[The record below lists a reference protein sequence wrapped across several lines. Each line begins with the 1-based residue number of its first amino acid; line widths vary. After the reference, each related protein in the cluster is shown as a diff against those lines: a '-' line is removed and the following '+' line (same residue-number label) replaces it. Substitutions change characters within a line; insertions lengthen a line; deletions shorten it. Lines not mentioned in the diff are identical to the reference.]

1 MMGSRDNMVG
11 FLSVSRMLTLIYCMM
26 LSSVLTGIP
35 VLGGSL
41 ITLGTVAQ
49 VAQRL
54 FSDKEIRQTVKTGG
68 LIAYFVLIIINV
80 FLVVLNPVSSG
91 MSSVW
96 ALVAIT
102 ATILIRDA
110 LCERF
115 IKMKYENRA
124 GEKKTFVYTIIT
136 QVVCIGLALLAMLLV
151 PETSVY
157 IRLLMVIGY
166 GVTGI
171 IEYYSY
177 IRWGGRTEDY
187 TPQDMDAQK
196 TLSGMYAYRAYS
208 IMSFIVLMALQFAI
222 LLMCTFMG
230 FAGDESIVYLLLASI
245 CILAGRET
253 ANFALD
259 KAIRR
264 EPDAVSVLL
273 VGLLLWLGS
282 MAVFAMHMQKGH
294 TGSPWIL
301 FSFAL
306 CVCSATVCV
315 TALSQIRD
323 NVYYATIFAGRKT
336 SRAQF
341 NRVRSLFDTFAILLG
356 QSLAMVAMNAM
367 MIFSAKALEN
377 ATLQEFI
384 ASSIN
389 PVLTIPAGVLIVF
402 SMLTALRF
410 PLYNRYIAKLRIW
423 LRLNEQGEND
433 PLLDAQL
440 ESAVVNKN
448 KRHWGIQLIIWL
460 LRPFYRHKLIGAEN
474 LKAAKEEGGAIL
486 VCNHGELYGPV
497 TTCLNLPIQFR
508 FWSIASLMD
517 DLSGVTEYIYA
528 NDSDKWWYFPKF
540 LRKPFAKLLAHLSI
554 WAFSSLENIP
564 VYRANP
570 RELMKTFR
578 MTIQAM
584 QARDNILIFPENAPV
599 EEGGYLREGIGNFY
613 TGFVQL
619 AQSYYSKTG
628 KRSLF
633 IPIYASKKERE
644 IAIGTPIRFNADR
657 PINEEKDRV
666 IAYLQGAIRQMQS
679 EVEKPKASAPKES

>member
-1 MMGSRDNMVG
+1 MTGDRDRMVG

-35 VLGGSL
+35 VLGGTL

-49 VAQRL
+49 VTQRL
-54 FSDKEIRQTVKTGG
+54 FSDKEIRQTVRTSG
-68 LIAYFVLIIINV
+68 LIAYLILLFLNA
-80 FLVVLNPVSSG
+80 FLVIINPVSSG
-91 MSSVW
+91 MPSVW
-96 ALVAIT
+96 ALVAVT
-102 ATILIRDA
+102 ATILIRDI
-110 LCERF
+110 LYEKYVT
-115 IKMKYENRA
+115 IKFEHPEK
-124 GEKKTFVYTIIT
+124 EKKIIIYNGIT

-151 PETSVY
+151 PNTPIY
-157 IRLLMVIGY
+157 MRLLMIIGY
-166 GVTGI
+166 GVTGVV
-171 IEYYSY
+171 EYYSY
-177 IRWGGRTEDY
+177 TRWGGRSEDY

-196 TLSGMYAYRAYS
+196 NLSGMYAYRAYS
-208 IMSFIVLMALQFAI
+208 VLSFIVLMALQFAI

-230 FAGDESIVYLLLASI
+230 FAGEESIIYLLLAAI
-245 CILAGRET
+245 CILLGKET
-253 ANFALD
+253 AQFILG

-282 MAVFAMHMQKGH
+282 MVLFAFQMRRGNSA
-294 TGSPWIL
+294 SPWIL

-315 TALSQIRD
+315 TALYQMRD
-323 NVYYATIFAGRKT
+323 NVYYASIFAGRKT

-341 NRVRSLFDTFAILLG
+341 ERVRSLFDTFAILLG
-356 QSLAMVAMNAM
+356 QSLAMVAMNVM
-367 MIFSAKALEN
+367 MIFSAKALEK
-377 ATLQEFI
+377 ATLQEFL
-384 ASSIN
+384 ATSIN
-389 PVLTIPAGVLIVF
+389 PILTIPAGVLIVF
-402 SMLTALRF
+402 AVLTALRF
-410 PLYNRYIAKLRIW
+410 PLYNRYIAKLKIW

-440 ESAVVNKN
+440 EKAVVNKN
-448 KRHWGIQLIIWL
+448 KRRWGIQLIIWL
-460 LRPFYRHKLIGAEN
+460 LRPFYRHKLIGADN
-474 LKAAKEEGGAIL
+474 LREAKEEGGAIL

-508 FWSIASLMD
+508 FWSISSLMD
-517 DLSGVTEYIYA
+517 DLDGVTEYIYS

-540 LRKPFAKLLAHLSI
+540 MRRPFAKLLAHLSI

-599 EEGGYLREGIGNFY
+599 EEGGYVREGIGNFY

-628 KRSLF
+628 KCSLF

-644 IAIGTPIRFNADR
+644 IAIGTPVRFNPDA

-679 EVEKPKASAPKES
+679 YIEKPVPQKKQQP